1 MLLAAG
7 RQGSRFRSAVSPVPP
22 VPPSEAG
29 RRKSSGGYDR
39 GWIEVGGQESF
50 VQGGTERSV
59 CLLAEAVLRE
69 MDRHQFSGAFTIVCR
84 DACARERIAAYLDDV
99 MLELSGVP

>member
-1 MLLAAG
+1 MA
-7 RQGSRFRSAVSPVPP
+7 RPCDRFSI
-22 VPPSEAG
+22 
-29 RRKSSGGYDR
+29 
-39 GWIEVGGQESF
+39 WIELGGQETL
-50 VQGGTERSV
+50 VEAATERSV

-99 MLELSGVP
+99 ML